1 MKKLTV
7 LVLLVV
13 GALSLASVDSMAER
27 LPVSSQSVLVVEHLN
42 DNYKVSKQTVLFD
55 MVLNQLAIEQL
66 IAQYVEMLAYNNGLD
81 PKDIFRAFDGDFGLA
96 AWVDSEGLDRVIAI
110 LGPISNPRTVKTAI
124 EKLLPQLLPSDIKLS
139 VAVDQE
145 YLYIGDI
152 EAYSMVGKGY
162 NLSLVKSDLSPGFG
176 YFYVD
181 MGGTI
186 QKGSVWNEEGIL
198 IAEVLSIPLFEESRE
213 RFHVALEGASVD
225 DLEVTR
231 HLPLVSGFAR
241 INDLSFLSELEF
253 DGLGFVPLELE
264 ALRIGNVSF
273 VDFSKDMTGEIMID
287 ANISVDDIF
296 SSLMGTQGAASDD
309 SESVGYSYVV
319 RTGYKGSIDDA
330 RSMIEKTDPDLQV
343 LVSGDVLIV
352 EGQYIWVQ
360 DGWLYVSSKNQIRTN
375 EELQNGVV
383 VSELKT
389 YNKLLGFVGSD
400 GFARLFIDSGYILTG
415 LMGLEIESGVLIN
428 SEFIEDMGVIRSL
441 VVIK

>member
-110 LGPISNPRTVKTAI
+110 LGPISNPKNVKTAI

-139 VAVDQE
+139 IAVDQE

-198 IAEVLSIPLFEESRE
+198 IAEALSIPLFEESRE
-213 RFHVALEGASVD
+213 RFHVAL
-225 DLEVTR
+225 
-231 HLPLVSGFAR
+231 
-241 INDLSFLSELEF
+241 
-253 DGLGFVPLELE
+253 
-264 ALRIGNVSF
+264 
-273 VDFSKDMTGEIMID
+273 
-287 ANISVDDIF
+287 
-296 SSLMGTQGAASDD
+296 
-309 SESVGYSYVV
+309 
-319 RTGYKGSIDDA
+319 
-330 RSMIEKTDPDLQV
+330 
-343 LVSGDVLIV
+343 
-352 EGQYIWVQ
+352 
-360 DGWLYVSSKNQIRTN
+360 
-375 EELQNGVV
+375 
-383 VSELKT
+383 
-389 YNKLLGFVGSD
+389 
-400 GFARLFIDSGYILTG
+400 
-415 LMGLEIESGVLIN
+415 
-428 SEFIEDMGVIRSL
+428 
-441 VVIK
+441 

>member
-1 MKKLTV
+1 
-7 LVLLVV
+7 
-13 GALSLASVDSMAER
+13 
-27 LPVSSQSVLVVEHLN
+27 
-42 DNYKVSKQTVLFD
+42 
-55 MVLNQLAIEQL
+55 
-66 IAQYVEMLAYNNGLD
+66 
-81 PKDIFRAFDGDFGLA
+81 
-96 AWVDSEGLDRVIAI
+96 
-110 LGPISNPRTVKTAI
+110 
-124 EKLLPQLLPSDIKLS
+124 
-139 VAVDQE
+139 VDQE

-198 IAEVLSIPLFEESRE
+198 IAEALSIPLFEESRE

-352 EGQYIWVQ
+352 EGQYIWIQ
-360 DGWLYVSSKNQIRTN
+360 DSWLYVSSKNQIRTN

-428 SEFIEDMGVIRSL
+428 IEFIEDMGVIRSL